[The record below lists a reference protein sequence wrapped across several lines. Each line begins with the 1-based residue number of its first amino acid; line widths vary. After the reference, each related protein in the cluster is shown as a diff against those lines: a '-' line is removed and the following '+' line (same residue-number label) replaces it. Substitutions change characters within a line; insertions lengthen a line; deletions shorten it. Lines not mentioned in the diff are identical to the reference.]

1 MTKEPRSSC
10 PISRTVELLGDHWS
24 LVILRDIALHDHRRF
39 RELLTG
45 NAEGISAPVLSRRL
59 TSLVNAGLL
68 TKSEVTRGAAGRY
81 SLTEKGIQAVPLMF
95 ELARLGAILD
105 PTTTGPSAI
114 SAESDRATIESHMER
129 LRDLHLGVNSDR

>member
-10 PISRTVELLGDHWS
+10 PISRTVEVLGDHWS
-24 LVILRDIALHDHRRF
+24 LVILRDIALHNRRGF

-68 TKSEVTRGAAGRY
+68 TKTQVSRGAAGRY
-81 SLTEKGIQAVPLMF
+81 SLTENGIQTVPLMF
-95 ELARLGAILD
+95 ELGRLGAILD
-105 PTTTGPSAI
+105 PTTTPTTAV
-114 SAESDRATIESHMER
+114 AADSDRATIAAHMDR
-129 LRDLHLGVNSDR
+129 LRSIHLT

>member
-1 MTKEPRSSC
+1 MAFVTREPRSSC
-10 PISRTVELLGDHWS
+10 PISRTVEVLGDHWS
-24 LVILRDIALHDHRRF
+24 LVILRDIALHHRRGF

-68 TKSEVTRGAAGRY
+68 TKTEVARGAAGRY
-81 SLTEKGIQAVPLMF
+81 SLTENGIQTIPLMF

-105 PTTTGPSAI
+105 PTTTPS
-114 SAESDRATIESHMER
+114 SAVAADSDRATIEGHMDR
-129 LRDLHLGVNSDR
+129 LRGIHLV